1 MYSSIEKDKEEK
13 SSFVG
18 WHRELLVGE
27 KKRRDYLSTKTLEII
42 VDGVNII
49 MKVIVLY
56 YYELGW
62 YHETLVPI

>member
-27 KKRRDYLSTKTLEII
+27 KKCRRQDEHGL
-42 VDGVNII
+42 GV
-49 MKVIVLY
+49 
-56 YYELGW
+56 G
-62 YHETLVPI
+62 

>member
-1 MYSSIEKDKEEK
+1 MYVISEREWIYDALRESFWLVKRSEGESI
-13 SSFVG
+13 
-18 WHRELLVGE
+18 
-27 KKRRDYLSTKTLEII
+27 STKTLEIT

-49 MKVIVLY
+49 MKVIGN